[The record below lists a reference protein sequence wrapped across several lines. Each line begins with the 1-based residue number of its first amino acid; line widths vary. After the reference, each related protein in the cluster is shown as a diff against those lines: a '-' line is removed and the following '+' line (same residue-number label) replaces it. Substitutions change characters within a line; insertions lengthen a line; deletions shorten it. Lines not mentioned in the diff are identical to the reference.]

1 MSFWCTIPS
10 FSFRGPDVCVFAVE
24 VGVQALDG
32 AKTRRTV
39 MRRFSDFVAL
49 AERLRKELG
58 KEPPPLPPK
67 QRLAARDEAF
77 LNERRRALE
86 AWIWA
91 LMQDV
96 EAAHS
101 QSLVSFLELQSARRG
116 LRRERAA
123 PEAVAASA
131 AGPTEASSNPPA
143 RSAEAQVARTPAAP
157 ANLALRDDE
166 RAAVRRTVSG
176 AAGMRALA
184 RAPTPNMPR
193 VLQDNAL
200 PRFDAAFWLLSD
212 APAAP
217 VTRAALQQRYAAS
230 KADLSDAL
238 ACLRSDAAVK
248 ALLSRR
254 VDELELRLKELGND
268 DTSGH
273 AGPTQAGSPTVVGD
287 GNASGSAAPA
297 AGTVPGLDAGL
308 DHGQLQGMPAVD
320 ADQAEQRCVSLAW
333 QLEEVRAAMTASEE
347 ARAELSAACASAE
360 QRARALKDEAD
371 AATTRAEAAEAML
384 AQEQSLSR
392 EASARHAGER
402 KTMCREIKSLRRDL
416 AAAQASTAETS
427 AAAASAA
434 AGAIATQLARSLRE
448 ATLVRER
455 MAEASVEH
463 LASVEE
469 QAVDPLELLAVS
481 DSRVALLAA
490 EAQLL
495 GRSNPDDEAS
505 SAEAAHDAE
514 VQVRETLCALLSDN
528 ASLRKRV
535 NSLLR
540 ATLGNA
546 AAVAAGAPPAV
557 VGGRERGKPWWQP

>member
-10 FSFRGPDVCVFAVE
+10 FSFRGPDVCVFSVE

-39 MRRFSDFVAL
+39 LRRFSDFVAL

-58 KEPPPLPPK
+58 KELPPLPPK

-86 AWIWA
+86 AWVWA

-116 LRRERAA
+116 LRRERAT
-123 PEAVAASA
+123 PEAAAASA
-131 AGPTEASSNPPA
+131 AGPTEASAVTPPA
-143 RSAEAQVARTPAAP
+143 RSADARTPAAP
-157 ANLALRDDE
+157 PSNLAMRDDE

-176 AAGMRALA
+176 ALHRACNPQRL
-184 RAPTPNMPR
+184 RRP
-193 VLQDNAL
+193 DAL
-200 PRFDAAFWLLSD
+200 LTASAAH
-212 APAAP
+212 ATY

-238 ACLRSDAAVK
+238 ACLRSDVAVK
-248 ALLSRR
+248 SLLSRR
-254 VDELELRLKELGND
+254 VDELERRLKELGNGVEQTKPEQSGVLPAD
-268 DTSGH
+268 DPRA
-273 AGPTQAGSPTVVGD
+273 AGVGE
-287 GNASGSAAPA
+287 ASGSAAFPA
-297 AGTVPGLDAGL
+297 ASAAPG
-308 DHGQLQGMPAVD
+308 VD
-320 ADQAEQRCVSLAW
+320 AEQAEQRCVSLAW
-333 QLEEVRAAMTASEE
+333 QLEEARAAMTAGEA

-360 QRARALKDEAD
+360 QRVRSLEDAAK

-384 AQEQSLSR
+384 AQEQSLAR

-416 AAAQASTAETS
+416 AAAQTSTEA
-427 AAAASAA
+427 AAAASASMA
-434 AGAIATQLARSLRE
+434 AGAIAMQLARSLRE

-469 QAVDPLELLAVS
+469 KAVDPLELLAVS

-495 GRSNPDDEAS
+495 GRSNPDDAVS
-505 SAEAAHDAE
+505 SVEAHDAE

-546 AAVAAGAPPAV
+546 AAAPGASPVATGA
-557 VGGRERGKPWWQP
+557 RERGKPWWQP